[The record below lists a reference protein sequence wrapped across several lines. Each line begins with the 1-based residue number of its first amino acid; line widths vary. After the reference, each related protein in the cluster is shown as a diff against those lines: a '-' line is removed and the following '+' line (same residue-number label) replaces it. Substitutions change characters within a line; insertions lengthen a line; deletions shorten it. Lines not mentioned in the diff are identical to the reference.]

1 MRYEI
6 RFTTA
11 ALDDLAGIYDH
22 AAERSGP
29 LTAFNYVERIRGHC
43 RGFADFPARGTYRD
57 DIVPG
62 LRIVGFE
69 RRVTIAFHIEP
80 ERVVFDRI
88 LYGGRSLEKLG
99 DDD

>member
-1 MRYEI
+1 MRYEV

-11 ALDDLAGIYDH
+11 ALRDLVGIY
-22 AAERSGP
+22 EYVTQRTGP
-29 LTAFNYVERIRGHC
+29 LTALDYIERIKGHC
-43 RGFADFPARGTYRD
+43 LGFADFPVRGTSRD

-62 LRIVGFE
+62 LRVVGFE
-69 RRVTIAFHIEP
+69 RRVTIAFHIEH

-88 LYGGRSLEKLG
+88 LYGGRSLERLG